1 MIRHTISQCKYL
13 YNNHNAS
20 KEVAK
25 KQKVENK
32 NFEKLHSNLD
42 KGKVHKGKTLPPD
55 DTMQHIP
62 QQTKQHEVAQIKSQ
76 PVLQHLTNDIVQSK
90 IVVDEDPLSS

>member
-55 DTMQHIP
+55 DTMQHP
-62 QQTKQHEVAQIKSQ
+62 SLNRLNNTR
-76 PVLQHLTNDIVQSK
+76 LQKLNLNQFYNI
-90 IVVDEDPLSS
+90 